1 MRLGRVGMGFGRV
14 PLGGRMIALFTL
26 FGGITM
32 GLGGVFVMLG
42 RGMMRAGCH
51 LQFLLKGSRLLR
63 AYVQPRAGLPQR
75 LQETP

>member
-1 MRLGRVGMGFGRV
+1 
-14 PLGGRMIALFTL
+14 L